1 MNHIVI
7 SAIVLAAVIPAN
19 TAADLQG
26 LPAEITVNVIG
37 CQQHPI
43 DSARVILLGSIE
55 AENLGGGDYRFAEVY
70 AGEYD
75 LFIYTPYSESYYE
88 KLVVGKSFSRTN
100 LNVMLCMCVECA
112 SEVEVYVTDSTGKK
126 VKNARVS
133 IPALFIDTVT
143 GKKNRATLEVPA
155 GEWDFAASADGL
167 SGSTTAVIPFADP
180 GTEPE
185 PIKLTITIE

>member
-7 SAIVLAAVIPAN
+7 SAIVLAAVIPTN
-19 TAADLQG
+19 TAADLQD

-70 AGEYD
+70 ASEYD
-75 LFIYTPYSESYYE
+75 LFVYTPYSDSYHE
-88 KLVVGKSFSRTN
+88 KLVIGESFSRTH
-100 LNVMLCMCVECA
+100 LIVMLCTCVECV
-112 SEVEVYVTDSTGKK
+112 SEVEVNVADSAGKK

-133 IPALFIDTVT
+133 IPALFIDAVTDKKGRTV
-143 GKKNRATLEVPA
+143 LEVPA
-155 GEWDFAASADGL
+155 SEWDFVASADGL
-167 SGSTTAVIPFADP
+167 SGSMTAVVPFVDP

-185 PIKLTITIE
+185 PIKLTIMVE